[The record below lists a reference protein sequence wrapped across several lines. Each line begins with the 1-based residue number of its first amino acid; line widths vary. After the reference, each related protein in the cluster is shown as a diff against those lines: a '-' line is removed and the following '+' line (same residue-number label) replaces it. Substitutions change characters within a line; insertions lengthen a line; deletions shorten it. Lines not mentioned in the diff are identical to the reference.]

1 MNTLELTCMLESQR
15 FISKFNPK
23 VLAKNQFLEVNVQGK
38 YDIFIVND
46 QEQWK
51 KRNHWLLV
59 VIVLQEN
66 IFLDSFARTPKHYTM
81 DKYVHKIKRKV
92 IVNEMV
98 LQRPL
103 CNVCD

>member
-23 VLAKNQFLEVNVQGK
+23 VLAKNQFLEVNVQRK

-51 KRNHWLLV
+51 K
-59 VIVLQEN
+59 E
-66 IFLDSFARTPKHYTM
+66 TTGY
-81 DKYVHKIKRKV
+81 
-92 IVNEMV
+92 
-98 LQRPL
+98 
-103 CNVCD
+103 